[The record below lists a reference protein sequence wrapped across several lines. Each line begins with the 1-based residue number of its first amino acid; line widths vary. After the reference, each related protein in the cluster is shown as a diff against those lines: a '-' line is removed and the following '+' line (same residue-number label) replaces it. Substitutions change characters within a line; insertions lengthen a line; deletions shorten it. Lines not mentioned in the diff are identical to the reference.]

1 MKDYLVMLLAL
12 SVVLMTSACDD
23 TDDDTNNTDPMA
35 GEVTSGEMTSGEM
48 IFGEMTSGETTSG
61 ETTSG
66 EMTSGETN
74 TSTGEG
80 SWGDE
85 CSGDADCS
93 ADSPLCV
100 INPMMGPPGYCSKS
114 CTSTTQCAD
123 TLEGW
128 TCNII
133 GDCANPT
140 ISWCGPN
147 EEIAQAGGILV
158 ECP

>member
-12 SVVLMTSACDD
+12 SVVFMTSACDD
-23 TDDDTNNTDPMA
+23 TDDDTNNTDTMA
-35 GEVTSGEMTSGEM
+35 GEMTSGEM
-48 IFGEMTSGETTSG
+48 A
-61 ETTSG
+61 SG
-66 EMTSGETN
+66 EMSMPSGT
-74 TSTGEG
+74 G

-85 CSGDADCS
+85 CSGPADCS

-100 INPMMGPPGYCSKS
+100 INPMMGPPGYCSKA
-114 CTSTTQCAD
+114 CNSTTQCTD

-133 GDCANPT
+133 GDCANPSV
-140 ISWCGPN
+140 SWCGPN
-147 EEIAQAGGILV
+147 EEIAQGGGVLI

>member
-1 MKDYLVMLLAL
+1 MKDYLVMLLTL
-12 SVVLMTSACDD
+12 SVMFLASACDG
-23 TDDDTNNTDPMA
+23 DDLDTNDADTVA
-35 GEVTSGEMTSGEM
+35 GEMTSGEMTSGEM
-48 IFGEMTSGETTSG
+48 
-61 ETTSG
+61 TSG
-66 EMTSGETN
+66 EMTSGEM
-74 TSTGEG
+74 TSGEMTSGEMTSGEMTSGTG

-85 CSGDADCS
+85 CSGNADCS

-133 GDCANPT
+133 GDCASPT

-147 EEIAQAGGILV
+147 EEIAQAGGVLI